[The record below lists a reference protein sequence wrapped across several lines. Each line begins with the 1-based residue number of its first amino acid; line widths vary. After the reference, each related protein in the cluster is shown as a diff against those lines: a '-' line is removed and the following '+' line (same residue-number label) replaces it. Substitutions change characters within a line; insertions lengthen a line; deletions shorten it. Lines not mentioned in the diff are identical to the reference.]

1 MGAASGGPF
10 TAAVVTGAGS
20 GLGQAL
26 VLELAER
33 GVDVVAADIDGDRL
47 AETKD
52 RAEAAGLLGTVH
64 PWVCDVRDREQ
75 IVELADGSEELLGPV
90 DLLVN
95 NAGIGIGGR
104 DVGQWQDRD
113 WVQAL
118 DVNLLGVVHGCE
130 VFLPRMR
137 AHRRGY
143 VINVASAAGLIGPAG
158 MAPYNVS
165 KAAVVA
171 LTETTVQ
178 ELAGSGVEVSVLCP
192 GFFPTRVVE
201 DGVREGRI
209 DPAEA
214 RTARALMDFSRHQA
228 SDIARIALDG
238 AERGTLYIIP
248 HQEVRLL
255 WLLKRLMPTTYV
267 RTLVPLTWGRARQ
280 MAARSA
286 AAAERST

>member
-1 MGAASGGPF
+1 
-10 TAAVVTGAGS
+10 
-20 GLGQAL
+20 
-26 VLELAER
+26 
-33 GVDVVAADIDGDRL
+33 
-47 AETKD
+47 
-52 RAEAAGLLGTVH
+52 
-64 PWVCDVRDREQ
+64 
-75 IVELADGSEELLGPV
+75 
-90 DLLVN
+90 
-95 NAGIGIGGR
+95 
-104 DVGQWQDRD
+104 
-113 WVQAL
+113 
-118 DVNLLGVVHGCE
+118 
-130 VFLPRMR
+130 
-137 AHRRGY
+137 
-143 VINVASAAGLIGPAG
+143 